1 MCKQWDCQKL
11 DKPFVVYKKLHFI
24 NVVKSELLSQTFHK
38 HCLVDREPIVLRYSL
53 LCAT

>member
-24 NVVKSELLSQTFHK
+24 NVVKSDTHYCVQLNS
-38 HCLVDREPIVLRYSL
+38 
-53 LCAT
+53 